1 MVTILLTIIVVGLTM
16 LGGCGSDILVVGDRR
31 SGHSIW
37 GMIFV
42 LLIRMI
48 LYPLR
53 IVVMAVAV
61 IPVVVLPIVV
71 TSIVV
76 VAPGIVPVPFPAPAT
91 DLILLS
97 GIRCYIWM
105 LL

>member
-1 MVTILLTIIVVGLTM
+1 MVTILLIIIVVGLTM
-16 LGGCGSDILVVGDRR
+16 LDGRGSDILVIGDTRC
-31 SGHSIW
+31 SHSIW

-53 IVVMAVAV
+53 IVVM
-61 IPVVVLPIVV
+61 PVVVLPIVV

-91 DLILLS
+91 DFILLS